1 MVFKSARLQGSSFYF
16 LELQMWG
23 AVDDGKTGGENV
35 YFFWGGIYWQVSLLT
50 LFYLRQAVFW
60 SVTLLE
66 RDEQS
71 HKIAGIQ

>member
-35 YFFWGGIYWQVSLLT
+35 YFCGVGYIDRYH
-50 LFYLRQAVFW
+50 Y
-60 SVTLLE
+60 
-66 RDEQS
+66 
-71 HKIAGIQ
+71 